1 MMILP
6 IGEKYV
12 TKTPYMEFL
21 QKMRKDLLKE
31 EIVIVIG
38 YSFRDDPVNNA
49 FIAISKTHRI
59 KLIVV
64 APEAINII
72 RNRLKEK
79 YKRFQYQLMRVLEM
93 IRQLKVFVMLLLID
107 RMAIAI
113 NLCISK
119 ATTGGSYQFPL
130 QGFIQLT
137 NS

>member
-1 MMILP
+1 MVVKHSLPADENEMDIFGDKMKQRMMILP

-49 FIAISKTHRI
+49 FIDSISKTHRI

-64 APEAINII
+64 APEASNII
-72 RNRLKEK
+72 RNRLPEK
-79 YKRFQYQLMRVLEM
+79 VQKGFS
-93 IRQLKVFVMLLLID
+93 
-107 RMAIAI
+107 
-113 NLCISK
+113 IS
-119 ATTGGSYQFPL
+119 
-130 QGFIQLT
+130 
-137 NS
+137 

>member
-1 MMILP
+1 MVVKHSLPADENEMDIFGDKMKQRMMILP

-49 FIAISKTHRI
+49 FIDSISKTHRI

-64 APEAINII
+64 APEASNII
-72 RNRLKEK
+72 RNRLPEK
-79 YKRFQYQLMRVLEM
+79 YK
-93 IRQLKVFVMLLLID
+93 KVSVSVDACFGDDSSIESICHAVVD
-107 RMAIAI
+107 RP
-113 NLCISK
+113 C
-119 ATTGGSYQFPL
+119 GDCY
-130 QGFIQLT
+130 
-137 NS
+137 